1 MKYTPIKRHLSF
13 HSLSLPLTPSHSLL
27 IAALLAFLFSSCS
40 RDEDFV
46 APSFLHVEAIKVV
59 PPTSNPISLDLGFYT
74 SDIVACYVVA
84 HYPETSTLDSIGL
97 FQLPFTVPVLHSG
110 DVDYFEFYPA
120 VKQSGISGTL
130 PYYTF
135 YKPIH
140 IKGKTLVVGDT
151 LRFDTLSTTYA
162 IDTSDMRLFAPFEP
176 DVLSINFDSVTWHK
190 YAPDEACTG
199 LGYISVHVPD
209 SVSNVPFAI
218 NLDFYVADPTRALYL
233 ELDTRSDIRFEV
245 YMESAYTSGG
255 ATDKQRVMVVNPSD
269 HWQHMYIN
277 LGRTWSWFNHNPSF
291 KLSFAA
297 LNPYGEEG
305 DIRLD
310 NVKVLTTASVL

>member
-1 MKYTPIKRHLSF
+1 MVMKIRN
-13 HSLSLPLTPSHSLL
+13 L
-27 IAALLAFLFSSCS
+27 IYMIGLLLAFCACT
-40 RDEDFV
+40 DDDDFV
-46 APSFLHVEAIKVV
+46 PPSFLHVEAIKVV
-59 PPTSNPISLDLGFYT
+59 PTTTNPISLEPGFYT

-84 HYPETSTLDSIGL
+84 HYPNSTNLDSIGL

-110 DVDYFEFYPA
+110 EVDYFEFYPA
-120 VKQSGISGTL
+120 VKHSGVAGTL

-140 IKGKTLVVGDT
+140 IKGQTLVVGDT
-151 LRFDTLSTTYA
+151 LRFDTLSTTYT
-162 IDTSDMRLFAPFEP
+162 IDTSDMQMFDPFEP
-176 DVLSINFDSVTWHK
+176 TEISTLFDSVIWHK
-190 YAPDEACTG
+190 YARAEACTG

-209 SVSNVPFAI
+209 SVTNVPFSI
-218 NLDFYVADPTRALYL
+218 KTDFYVADPNRALYL

-255 ATDKQRVMVVNPSD
+255 ATDKQRVMVVNPTD

-277 LGRTWSWFNHNPSF
+277 LGRTWSWFNHHPAF

>member
-1 MKYTPIKRHLSF
+1 MNIPHRIKHRLNNFTSHLSPF
-13 HSLSLPLTPSHSLL
+13 IL
-27 IAALLAFLFSSCS
+27 IAILLFSACT
-40 RDEDFV
+40 DDKDFV
-46 APSFLHVEAIKVV
+46 PPSFLHVDAIKVV
-59 PPTSNPISLDLGFYT
+59 PTTSNPISLEPGFYT

-84 HYPETSTLDSIGL
+84 HYPESAKLDSIGL

-110 DVDYFEFYPA
+110 EVDYLEFYPA
-120 VKQSGISGTL
+120 VKHSGVAGTL

-135 YKPIH
+135 YKPIR
-140 IKGKTLVVGDT
+140 INSQTLVIGDT

-162 IDTSDMRLFAPFEP
+162 ISISDMQMFEPFEP
-176 DVLSINFDSVTWHK
+176 TELSTLFDSIVWHK
-190 YAPDEACTG
+190 YAASEACSG
-199 LGYISVHVPD
+199 QGYASVHVPD
-209 SVSNVPFAI
+209 SVTNVPFSI
-218 NLDFYVADPTRALYL
+218 KTDFYVADPTRAVYL

-255 ATDKQRVMVVNPSD
+255 ATEKQRVMVVNPSEN
-269 HWQHMYIN
+269 WQHMYIN

-305 DIRLD
+305 DVRID
-310 NVKVLTTASVL
+310 NVKVITTASVL